1 MEKKY
6 NKMPL
11 HYLATTTKFSS
22 SHLGWDGGWNSKQGG
37 ANVPIYSAT
46 DGIVTYAGTYGDAG
60 NMIRVRYD
68 SPNKDYSIFTQYK
81 HLSKFSVKVNDK
93 LTRGQQLGNMG
104 NTGSAS
110 TGAHLHFDYVVTP
123 YQYNYT
129 QSSTDR
135 KKYSK
140 DPLKY
145 CYMFEEQVANT
156 ETLPTLT
163 KVVNTSLIVA
173 RDTTKDQIEV
183 IGSLNCRKGAG
194 TNQAVLGYCDYGIY
208 NYIETKEANGYTW
221 YKLAEGKWIAGTKED
236 TKVYPKEQPTP
247 PTPDPKDEKIKE
259 LEAELAKKNLEI
271 KDLEAQNEALQKEIK
286 ELQEE
291 IEELKKYSDLKVF
304 TAQKEGYYY
313 IYLQEGECVYLK
325 A

>member
-1 MEKKY
+1 MKKEY

-93 LTRGQQLGNMG
+93 LTKGQQLGNMG

-236 TKVYPKEQPTP
+236 TKVYPKDT
-247 PTPDPKDEKIKE
+247 DDKDKQIAELQAKVKE
-259 LEAELAKKNLEI
+259 LDAVILAQKTVIE
-271 KDLEAQNEALQKEIK
+271 EQKEQIDKLTEQLVNFSNLK
-286 ELQEE
+286 EF
-291 IEELKKYSDLKVF
+291 KAPATNK
-304 TAQKEGYYY
+304 YY
-313 IYLQEGECVYLK
+313 ISLKEEEVVYY
-325 A
+325 